1 MKIKQI
7 EKIKIGGWIMSGDA
21 KIAEAMAMS
30 NLSFICVDLEH
41 SSISLDQAENCV
53 RAIQAHQCKAFVRLT
68 HKSDMLSL
76 RRLLDVGIDGIIV
89 PDIRNADEINVIRN
103 HILYPPSGMRGL
115 GLYRQVQFG
124 KSLNEYLSRGVRDI
138 EIIPQIEHIE
148 AIDDLESMMSLED
161 VETFFIGPYDL
172 SASLNAHGDFKNP
185 NFSRA
190 LNKYET
196 ILKQN
201 KKKLGI
207 HVVNIEPNEVEEKIK
222 QGYSFIAYSS
232 DLIAINKVYNKIV

>member
-1 MKIKQI
+1 MKIKQSQ
-7 EKIKIGGWIMSGDA
+7 KVKIGGWVMSGDA

-53 RAIQAHQCKAFVRLT
+53 RAIQAHSCKAFVRLT

-76 RRLLDVGIDGIIV
+76 RRLLDVGIDGVIV
-89 PDIRNADEINVIRN
+89 PDIRNAEEINAIQKQ
-103 HILYPPSGMRGL
+103 IFYPPSGTRGL
-115 GLYRQVQFG
+115 GLYRQVQYG
-124 KSLNEYLSRGVRDI
+124 KSLNEYISQGIRDI

-148 AIDDLESMMSLED
+148 AINDLESMMSLKE

-172 SASLNAHGDFKNP
+172 SASLNAHGDFKNT
-185 NFSRA
+185 NFIRA
-190 LNKYET
+190 LDKFET
-196 ILKQN
+196 VLKVN

-207 HVVNIEPNEVEEKIK
+207 HVVNIDPDEVEEKIK
-222 QGYSFIAYSS
+222 KGYSFIAYSS